1 MAWKNVSFQKNKKIE
16 CEYRKSTKVRIFYFI
31 LDYRDN
37 F

>member
-1 MAWKNVSFQKNKKIE
+1 MEKCEFSKKKIYIE

>member
-1 MAWKNVSFQKNKKIE
+1 MEKCEFSKKKKFE
-16 CEYRKSTKVRIFYFI
+16 CEYRKSTKIRIFYFI